1 MKILFLGDVV
11 GISGCS
17 KIMNNLKSE
26 IEKNDID
33 FVILNGENS
42 SGPGVGININTC
54 KDFFNCG
61 VDVITT
67 GNHVWD
73 QREIIKYIA
82 DSNSLLRPINMPEG
96 TPGLGK
102 TSLVLDDGRIILII
116 NAMCNLFMPKNDF
129 VFRSI
134 EESLLNLELGNDYN
148 AIFIDLHGEATS
160 EKIAIANYFDGKV
173 SAIVGTH
180 THVPTSDARI
190 LPNGTAF
197 QTDVGMCG
205 NYDSV
210 IGMEKSLAIDR
221 FFSKK
226 SHLTVAEGEITI
238 CGVCIETDDYS
249 GKSLSIEPIRIG
261 GVLTPT

>member
-1 MKILFLGDVV
+1 MKILFLGDIV
-11 GISGCS
+11 GREARKTVLSELP
-17 KIMNNLKSE
+17 KLKNRYVS
-26 IEKNDID
+26 DI
-33 FVILNGENS
+33 II
-42 SGPGVGININTC
+42 INIENAAGGRGVTP
-54 KDFFNCG
+54 KIAEQFFDAG
-61 VDVITT
+61 VDILTT

-73 QREIIKYIA
+73 QREIIKYIT

-134 EESLLNLELGNDYN
+134 EESLLNSVLGNDYN

-180 THVPTSDARI
+180 THVPTSDHRI
-190 LPNGTAF
+190 MKNGTAY
-197 QTDVGMCG
+197 QTDLGMCG
-205 NYDSV
+205 DYDSV
-210 IGMEKSLAIDR
+210 IGMNKDNSL
-221 FFSKK
+221 KK
-226 SHLTVAEGEITI
+226 FIALNPP
-238 CGVCIETDDYS
+238 CF
-249 GKSLSIEPIRIG
+249 P
-261 GVLTPT
+261 

>member
-1 MKILFLGDVV
+1 MKILFLGDIV
-11 GISGCS
+11 GREARKTVLSGLP
-17 KIMNNLKSE
+17 KLKNKYE
-26 IEKNDID
+26 ADI
-33 FVILNGENS
+33 II
-42 SGPGVGININTC
+42 INIENAAGGRGVTP
-54 KDFFNCG
+54 KIAGQFFDAG
-61 VDVITT
+61 VDILTT

-173 SAIVGTH
+173 SAF
-180 THVPTSDARI
+180 R
-190 LPNGTAF
+190 
-197 QTDVGMCG
+197 
-205 NYDSV
+205 
-210 IGMEKSLAIDR
+210 
-221 FFSKK
+221 
-226 SHLTVAEGEITI
+226 
-238 CGVCIETDDYS
+238 S
-249 GKSLSIEPIRIG
+249 GKDHI
-261 GVLTPT
+261 VALTDSTATLPKKTLRTQINIFAFGIPGNMTTWNTFPTNLLKRLAFTMS